1 MQITP
6 PIRINKSLSSS
17 ELIILKSIALGLGC
31 NTIRDLL
38 EISEETYDQY
48 CSNLFEKLEVCNMY
62 AAVQKAY
69 YLKILMNKEYTSEK
83 VKCSALMYAHEF
95 QERFKSIK
103 LDSKQTVW
111 ELYDMLLEFHN
122 QVESSS
128 IKDKKTGVKNRR
140 SNDT

>member
-1 MQITP
+1 MQIIP

-17 ELIILKSIALGLGC
+17 ELIILKSIALGMGC

-122 QVESSS
+122 QVESSFMS
-128 IKDKKTGVKNRR
+128 KAPKKKSHR
-140 SNDT
+140 SGI